1 MERTMAA
8 LREIGLRKA
17 AKFGITTLA
26 LVPWRWLLV
35 PQARAAYLRLLGARV
50 APEAI
55 IHDVTFFNA
64 YRSGFAGLQIGRR
77 CFLGEQCLLDLA
89 DRIELHE
96 HVTLAERVTVLTHT
110 NVGYADHPLQRH
122 FPPFSAP
129 VIIERG
135 AFVGVNAT
143 IMPGVRI
150 GQGAF
155 VGAGSLVR
163 DDVPPGHVVGGVP
176 ARVLRVLT

>member
-17 AKFGITTLA
+17 AKFGITTLV
-26 LVPWRWLLV
+26 LMPWRWLLV
-35 PQARAAYLRLLGARV
+35 PQLRAAYLRLLGASV

-64 YRSGFAGLQIGRR
+64 YRSGFAGLRIGRR
-77 CFLGEQCLLDLA
+77 CFVGEQCLLDLA

-110 NVGYADHPLQRH
+110 NVGYSDHPLQRY

-143 IMPGVRI
+143 IMPGV
-150 GQGAF
+150 
-155 VGAGSLVR
+155 
-163 DDVPPGHVVGGVP
+163 
-176 ARVLRVLT
+176 